1 MFSGRGSPS
10 FLMLRLCLTIFLSA
24 FLLFQ
29 VQPLI
34 GRYIL
39 PWFGGGPAVWTACML
54 FFQLLLLVGYA
65 YAHLISSRLGQRTQA
80 WLHMALLAA
89 SLWFLP
95 IEPDAS
101 VWKPLAPDEPTGYI
115 LVLLLATVGMPYVL
129 LSSTAPL
136 IQRWFSLTY
145 PGQSPYRLYALSNAG
160 SLLAL
165 LTYPFVMEP
174 SLTLGAQVDMW
185 SWAFAVFAILC
196 GWSAVRFARLPAPA
210 ASTAAAEDPAPSFP
224 SGPKPALPT
233 ILLWLGLAAM
243 GSVMLLATTN
253 QMCQEVAV
261 IPFLWVL
268 PLSLYLLTFIISFEH
283 DRWYRR
289 RPTGLLL
296 AASSVGAVIVLAG
309 GAFIPL
315 WIQIIVHSVTVF
327 ACCLSCHGELAR
339 AKPHPRHLTLFY
351 LAVAAGGALGGTFVA
366 VGAPRLFSGYWEYHL
381 GLAGCVLLV
390 LIAWYRDC
398 VVTRLFRRPQ
408 DLWIR
413 VGVVYALLVLTL
425 LYQTHRHTSN
435 ALAVSRNFYGVLR
448 VDERVDLG
456 GPKLTLT
463 HGRIVHGYQY
473 QAPQKRL
480 WPTAYYGPD
489 SGVGLTLT
497 HHPNRKTGNPH
508 STGLRVGIVGL
519 GAGTIA
525 AYGQANDYFR
535 FYEID
540 PDVLRYSDEHFTYR
554 SASAA
559 RLDVVLGDARIRMER
574 EIADGSPQRLDVL
587 VVDAF
592 SSDAIPIHLIT
603 RESAALYWQ
612 HLNDDG
618 VLLFHISNRSLDLAP
633 ITRALAEDCG
643 CEAVRIHSPKDE
655 TRGVSKATWVAL
667 TRNQAFL
674 TTGAIRNAAAPWN
687 DDDRPPLLWT
697 DDYAALWQ
705 VLKFNRDD

>member
-1 MFSGRGSPS
+1 
-10 FLMLRLCLTIFLSA
+10 MLRLCLTIFLSA

-80 WLHMALLAA
+80 WLHAALLAA

-115 LVLLLATVGMPYVL
+115 LALLLATVGMPYVL

-145 PGQSPYRLYALSNAG
+145 PGQAPYRLYALSNAG

-174 SLTLGAQVDMW
+174 SLTLGVQVDVW

-196 GWSAVRFARLPAPA
+196 AWSAVRFARLPAPA
-210 ASTAAAEDPAPSFP
+210 TPHAATGDMGGSD
-224 SGPKPALPT
+224 PKPALPT

-283 DRWYRR
+283 ERWYRR

-296 AASSVGAVIVLAG
+296 AASSVSAVIVLAG
-309 GAFIPL
+309 GAFVPL

-390 LIAWYRDC
+390 LIAWYRDG
-398 VVTRLFRRPQ
+398 VGARLFRRPR
-408 DLWIR
+408 DLWVR

-473 QAPQKRL
+473 QDPPKRL

-497 HHPNRKTGNPH
+497 HHPNRQTGHPH

-540 PDVLRYSDEHFTYR
+540 PDVLDYSDEYFTYR

-587 VVDAF
+587 AVDAF

-603 RESAALYWQ
+603 REAAALYWK
-612 HLNDDG
+612 HLKDDG

-633 ITRALAEDCG
+633 ITRALAEDCD

-655 TRGVSKATWVAL
+655 ARGVSKATWVAL

-674 TTGAIRNAAAPWN
+674 TTGAIRNAATPWN

>member
-1 MFSGRGSPS
+1 
-10 FLMLRLCLTIFLSA
+10 MLRLCLTIFLSA

-65 YAHLISSRLGQRTQA
+65 YAHLSSSRLGQRTQA
-80 WLHMALLAA
+80 WLHAALLAA

-115 LVLLLATVGMPYVL
+115 LALLLATVGMPYVL

-145 PGQSPYRLYALSNAG
+145 PGQAPYRLYALSNAG

-174 SLTLGAQVDMW
+174 SLTLGVQVDVW

-196 GWSAVRFARLPAPA
+196 AWSAVRFARLPAPA
-210 ASTAAAEDPAPSFP
+210 TPHAATGDMGGSD
-224 SGPKPALPT
+224 PKPALPT

-283 DRWYRR
+283 ERWYRR

-296 AASSVGAVIVLAG
+296 AASSVSAVIVLAG
-309 GAFIPL
+309 GAFVPL

-390 LIAWYRDC
+390 LIAWYRDG
-398 VVTRLFRRPQ
+398 VGARLFRRPR
-408 DLWIR
+408 DLWVR

-473 QAPQKRL
+473 QDPPKRL

-497 HHPNRKTGNPH
+497 HHPNRQTGHPH

-540 PDVLRYSDEHFTYR
+540 PDVLDYSDEYFTYR

-587 VVDAF
+587 AVDAF

-603 RESAALYWQ
+603 REAAALYWK
-612 HLNDDG
+612 HLKDDG

-633 ITRALAEDCG
+633 ITRALAEDCD

-655 TRGVSKATWVAL
+655 ARGVSKATWVAL
-667 TRNQAFL
+667 TSNQAFL
-674 TTGAIRNAAAPWN
+674 TTGAIRNAATPWN

>member
-1 MFSGRGSPS
+1 
-10 FLMLRLCLTIFLSA
+10 MLRLCLTIFLSA

-65 YAHLISSRLGQRTQA
+65 YAHLISSRLRRAHQA
-80 WLHMALLAA
+80 WLHVGLLAV

-95 IEPDAS
+95 IKPDAA
-101 VWKPLAPDEPTGYI
+101 VWKPLTPEEPTGHI
-115 LVLLLATVGMPYVL
+115 LALLLATVGMPYVL

-165 LTYPFVMEP
+165 LTYPVVMEP
-174 SLTLGAQVDMW
+174 SLTLGTQVVVW
-185 SWAFAVFAILC
+185 SLAFAVFAVLC
-196 GWSAVRFARLPAPA
+196 GWSAAHFARLPAPA
-210 ASTAAAEDPAPSFP
+210 TSPATTADPDHSD
-224 SGPKPALPT
+224 PKPALPT

-283 DRWYRR
+283 ERWYRR
-289 RPTGLLL
+289 RSSGLLL
-296 AASSVGAVIVLAG
+296 AATSVSAVIVLAG
-309 GAFIPL
+309 GAHVPL

-327 ACCLSCHGELAR
+327 ACCMSCHGELAR

-366 VGAPRLFSGYWEYHL
+366 LGAPRLFSGYWEYHL

-390 LIAWYRDC
+390 LIAWYRDG
-398 VVTRLFRRPQ
+398 VRHRSSQRPI
-408 DLWIR
+408 DWWGR
-413 VGVVYALLVLTL
+413 VGLVYALLLLAL
-425 LYQTHRHTSN
+425 LYQTHRHASD

-448 VDERVDLG
+448 LDERTDLA

-463 HGRIVHGYQY
+463 HGRVIHGYQY
-473 QAPQKRL
+473 QDPEKRL

-489 SGVGLTLT
+489 SGVGLALT
-497 HHPNRKTGNPH
+497 HHPLRKEGNPH
-508 STGLRVGIVGL
+508 NGGLRVGVVGL
-519 GAGTIA
+519 GAGTVAI
-525 AYGQANDYFR
+525 YGRPADYFR
-535 FYEID
+535 FYEIN
-540 PDVLRYSDEHFTYR
+540 PAVLRYSNEYFTYR
-554 SASAA
+554 STSAA
-559 RLDVVLGDARIRMER
+559 KVDVVLGDARIRMER
-574 EIADGSPQRLDVL
+574 EIADGAAQQFDVL
-587 VVDAF
+587 AVDAF

-603 RESAALYWQ
+603 RESAAVYWK
-612 HLNDDG
+612 HLKDDG
-618 VLLFHISNRSLDLAP
+618 VLLFHVSSRSLDLAP

-643 CEAVRIHSPKDE
+643 CEAVRIESPKDE
-655 TRGVSKATWVAL
+655 ARGVSKATWVAL
-667 TRNQAFL
+667 SRNQAFL
-674 TTGAIRNAAAPWN
+674 SNDAIRNVAKPWN
-687 DDDRPPLLWT
+687 DQDRPPLLWT

-705 VLKFNRDD
+705 VLEFDRDE

>member
-1 MFSGRGSPS
+1 
-10 FLMLRLCLTIFLSA
+10 MLRLCLTIFLSA

-115 LVLLLATVGMPYVL
+115 LALLLATVGMPYVL

-145 PGQSPYRLYALSNAG
+145 PGQAPYRLYALSNAG

-174 SLTLGAQVDMW
+174 SLTLGAQVDVW
-185 SWAFAVFAILC
+185 SVAFAVFAILC
-196 GWSAVRFARLPAPA
+196 AWSAVRFARLPAPA
-210 ASTAAAEDPAPSFP
+210 TPHAATGDMGGSD
-224 SGPKPALPT
+224 PKPAVPT

-283 DRWYRR
+283 ERWYRR

-296 AASSVGAVIVLAG
+296 AASSVAAVIVLAG

-315 WIQIIVHSVTVF
+315 WIQIIAHSVTVF

-339 AKPHPRHLTLFY
+339 AKPDPRHLTLFY
-351 LAVAAGGALGGTFVA
+351 LAVAGGGALGGTFVA
-366 VGAPRLFSGYWEYHL
+366 LAAPRLFAGYWEYHL

-390 LIAWYRDC
+390 LIAWYRDG
-398 VVTRLFRRPQ
+398 VGARLFRRPR
-408 DLWIR
+408 DLWVR

-508 STGLRVGIVGL
+508 GTGLRVGIVGL

-540 PDVLRYSDEHFTYR
+540 PDVLDYSDEYFTYR

-574 EIADGSPQRLDVL
+574 EIADGSPRRLDVL
-587 VVDAF
+587 AVDAF

-603 RESAALYWQ
+603 REAAALYWK
-612 HLNDDG
+612 HLKDDG

-633 ITRALAEDCG
+633 ITRALAEDCD
-643 CEAVRIHSPKDE
+643 CEAIRIHSAKDE
-655 TRGVSKATWVAL
+655 ARGVSKATWVAL
-667 TRNQAFL
+667 TRNQDFL
-674 TTGAIRNAAAPWN
+674 ATEAIRNAAAPWN